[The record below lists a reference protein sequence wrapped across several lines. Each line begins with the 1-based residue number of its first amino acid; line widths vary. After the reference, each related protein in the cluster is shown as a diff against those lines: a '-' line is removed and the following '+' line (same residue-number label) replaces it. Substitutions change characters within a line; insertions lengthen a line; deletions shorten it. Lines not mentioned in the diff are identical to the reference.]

1 MWVSHPI
8 KFTFVVERFQHS
20 IHYISRQQIGWT
32 HLSIIAKDGRI
43 AKDRRRVQPS
53 ISHSLCPSTGSMLS
67 ILFKLILFEEH
78 Y

>member
-43 AKDRRRVQPS
+43 AKDR
-53 ISHSLCPSTGSMLS
+53 LEGSAINFTLTLS
-67 ILFKLILFEEH
+67 INWQHVIH
-78 Y
+78 SI